1 MLQFSPSELLGG
13 SVLRWRPR
21 FAVYPDSSYSAV
33 ALVAARRSEFI
44 RIDLLVKGVLIVSGL
59 SCRWWKFATRELY
72 GMKFMQSN
80 IKLGR
85 DLSNL

>member
-1 MLQFSPSELLGG
+1 MLTMSG
-13 SVLRWRPR
+13 S
-21 FAVYPDSSYSAV
+21 YPV
-33 ALVAARRSEFI
+33 QLIGE
-44 RIDLLVKGVLIVSGL
+44 GVLIVSGL

-85 DLSNL
+85 DLSNLQIGIVD

>member
-13 SVLRWRPR
+13 SVCDGGPR
-21 FAVYPDSSYSAV
+21 FAVYPDSGSSAV
-33 ALVAARRSEFI
+33 AFVAA
-44 RIDLLVKGVLIVSGL
+44 
-59 SCRWWKFATRELY
+59 RELY

-85 DLSNL
+85 DLSNLQIGSAEPRLIRRRALRVWIDGSDHER